1 MNISRRTLFRGA
13 VGLSGAAMLT
23 GCSGFTGGGGGS
35 DSGGGD
41 TLSMVSWGQDSEQ
54 SAFKKLVQKYQ
65 ERSGVTVDLRFVPF
79 AEMFTTI
86 DAQLQDGSA
95 PDIFRVDYTSLAS
108 YSSADQ
114 LLDLSDQLD
123 DDLKNDLIPAFVE
136 AVSLDGRPY
145 GAPHQTDTTA
155 TVYRPDLLRQAG
167 ITSVPDTLENAWT
180 WEEFNEVLT
189 KLKGSLGGDV
199 APYSYQWQKAGAYR
213 WLNWLF
219 QANGR
224 LLSDDLKSAAIDSDA
239 GRRALTTTKAFFEN
253 KLVPS
258 NSSPKS
264 GVYSSD
270 AFVGGKTA
278 MAALGNFTIPELN
291 TAVGSRFE
299 WQATYHPQDVRAAS
313 DLGGNALVINKAT
326 DKADQAGE
334 FLRFMMEAENQK
346 AFCEE
351 TIELPTRRSVA
362 EGELNLSVRPDLAP
376 VFTAQATTLEPE
388 DVAQVTIPG
397 FSQINTELQE
407 QLEQC
412 FVGGRSVDEALK
424 GIADRVNQIVSA

>member
-65 ERSGVTVDLRFVPF
+65 ESSGVTVDLRFVPF

-114 LLDLSDQLD
+114 LLDLSDQMD
-123 DDLKNDLIPAFVE
+123 DDLKNDLIPAFME

-145 GAPHQTDTTA
+145 GVPHQTDTTA

-167 ITSVPDTLENAWT
+167 ITSVPDSLENAWT

-189 KLKGSLGGDV
+189 KLKGSLSVDV

-239 GRRALTTTKAFFEN
+239 GRRALTTTKALFEN
-253 KLVPS
+253 KVVPS

-362 EGELNLSVRPDLAP
+362 EGKLNLSVRPDLAP
-376 VFTAQATTLEPE
+376 VFTAQATTLKPE

-412 FVGGRSVDEALK
+412 FVGGRSVDDALK